1 VESQSQI
8 NVIKKRNVLGKA
20 LIECSC
26 DPMTG
31 WFRNGS
37 CETDPRD
44 LGKHVICAEMTT
56 EFLLF
61 SKSEGNDLSSP
72 VPNTGFPGLQP
83 GDHWCVCAERWKDAM
98 DAGVAPPVLLSAT
111 EFSALSVVSLED
123 LKKHSKLN

>member
-1 VESQSQI
+1 MESESRI

-20 LIECSC
+20 LVECSC

-44 LGKHVICAEMTT
+44 LGKHVICPEMTT

-83 GDHWCVCAERWKDAM
+83 GDHWCVCASSWKEAFE
-98 DAGVAPPVLLSAT
+98 AGKAPKVILKSTNIAT
-111 EFSALSVVSLED
+111 ISVVKLED
-123 LKKHSKLN
+123 LKKYSA